1 MNKMKKIVP
10 AVEDVIPRLVQ
21 SIRFHLGEASVS
33 KIVLYGSA
41 IDAGSFREGES
52 DLDVAVILM
61 PDALIND
68 FNAFKQIEVI
78 KAEVTGVWRR
88 LDIHLHKSGSL
99 ERLANYELCFQGR
112 VCQGITLFD
121 AAHVP
126 VVLTEVLNRDDARD
140 EICRGHL
147 KLAMAKLMTMMSLD
161 SAAWSYCRAICSVFH
176 ALLIVKDVDLSP
188 KSIRWNLDALLA
200 ETVKHYPN
208 LAKLKKYI
216 DVLPKNLAQQD
227 IDDYE
232 YKLMMGDVESDF
244 SIKEKRQ
251 MLAVLLLC
259 LNAAQSELGNELF
272 PVTHWHKT
280 RKYSRVFAR
289 KMERLLD
296 TNFKEDFT

>member
-1 MNKMKKIVP
+1 MNKMKKVVP
-10 AVEDVIPRLVQ
+10 AVEDVIPQLVR
-21 SIRFHLGEASVS
+21 SIRFHLGSESVS

-41 IDAGSFREGES
+41 IDADSFREGES

-61 PDALIND
+61 PDAPIND
-68 FNAFKQIEVI
+68 FNAYKQIEAI

-121 AAHVP
+121 AGHVP
-126 VVLTEVLNRDDARD
+126 VVLTEVLSRDDARG
-140 EICRGHL
+140 EICSSHL

-176 ALLIVKDVDLSP
+176 ALLIVKDVDMSP
-188 KSIRWNLDALLA
+188 KSIRWNLVALLA
-200 ETVKHYPN
+200 ETVKHYPL

-232 YKLMMGDVESDF
+232 YKLMMGDDESDF
-244 SIKEKRQ
+244 GIKEKRQ

-259 LNAAQSELGNELF
+259 LNAAQSELGDELF

-280 RKYSRVFAR
+280 RKYSRMFAR
-289 KMERLLD
+289 KMERLQG
-296 TNFKEDFT
+296 TNYKGNFT